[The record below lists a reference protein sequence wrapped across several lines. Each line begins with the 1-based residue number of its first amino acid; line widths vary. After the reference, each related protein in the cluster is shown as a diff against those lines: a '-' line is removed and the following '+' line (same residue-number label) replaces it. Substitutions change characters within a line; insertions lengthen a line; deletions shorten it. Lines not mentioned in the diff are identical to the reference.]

1 MKSNFEYYVMG
12 KSTLIEF
19 FAVLVTLTGF
29 SQIAFGDAYE
39 EKLDFATS
47 LDETL
52 GHFWAIEQNLDEG
65 NAELALVHATHPIA
79 ELYDLMKPELSQY
92 DPELDSKVQDTLLQL
107 QNKATSKVSRE
118 QAQIA
123 IDEAKETIELAR
135 SAVVGKEL
143 DDDPKFQAKI
153 IRNLM
158 ETSISEYR
166 EAVSEGMILE
176 MAEFQ
181 DGSAFVWRSEQI
193 FKEIE
198 SEIDSPI
205 SKEIEEYYED
215 LWNAYEKKSDP
226 EQVEIFARGI
236 IHEIDEV
243 LETQGE
249 DVELLEYVGNIQELL
264 EQTKTEYAN
273 GNTDVALSLATRAY
287 LDNYEFLEAPLIE
300 LGHEDLME
308 EVEVMLREELREMIR
323 NGQSSEEI
331 NSQVDLILEKMN
343 TIATVVPE
351 FGTIAM
357 MILAMSILS
366 IIVVTSK
373 SKFNQRI

>member
-1 MKSNFEYYVMG
+1 MIG
-12 KSTLIEF
+12 KSTLVEF
-19 FAVLVTLTGF
+19 FAAVVFLAGF
-29 SQIAFGDAYE
+29 SQVAFGDAYE

-118 QAQIA
+118 QAQLA

-198 SEIDSPI
+198 Y
-205 SKEIEEYYED
+205 K
-215 LWNAYEKKSDP
+215 
-226 EQVEIFARGI
+226 
-236 IHEIDEV
+236 
-243 LETQGE
+243 
-249 DVELLEYVGNIQELL
+249 
-264 EQTKTEYAN
+264 
-273 GNTDVALSLATRAY
+273 
-287 LDNYEFLEAPLIE
+287 
-300 LGHEDLME
+300 
-308 EVEVMLREELREMIR
+308 
-323 NGQSSEEI
+323 
-331 NSQVDLILEKMN
+331 
-343 TIATVVPE
+343 
-351 FGTIAM
+351 
-357 MILAMSILS
+357 
-366 IIVVTSK
+366 
-373 SKFNQRI
+373 